1 VTGMTSEEIEK
12 LTVAVF
18 ISGTPKRDVE

>member
-1 VTGMTSEEIEK
+1 MTSEEIEK

>member
-18 ISGTPKRDVE
+18 ISGTAKRDVE